1 MTAPVTDTVAGA
13 VATVE
18 NLRIEVAASGAEI
31 LDGVSFD
38 VGPGEVV
45 GLVGESGSGKT
56 TAALALLG
64 YARGGT
70 RIAAGDVTVAGID
83 MRALTAR
90 ELRDVRGRVVA
101 YVPQDPTAALNPSLR
116 IGKQLEEVL
125 EEHGAEES
133 TRQERIARGLEEV
146 RLPSDRQF
154 LRRYPHQL
162 SGGQQQRVC
171 IAMAFLLAPKLIVLD
186 EPTTGLDVSTQAHV
200 LKIIRELCERHGASA
215 VYVSHDL
222 AVVASLAH
230 RVIVM
235 YAGRLVEIGP
245 SEATFR
251 QPAHPYTS
259 RLIEA
264 IPDLATTMVLKSIP
278 GKVPAPGERPPGCVF
293 ADRCEHAIDRCRE
306 PGLTTRRVRDQ
317 ETLCLR
323 ADELEE
329 ALRPR
334 VVESRLTAEAG
345 KGESALLAVEGL
357 AASYGSRQVLSG
369 VDFELHAGQCIALVG
384 ESGSGKTTLSRAI
397 AGLHGEWSGGVKVDG
412 TQVAATAAQRPKELC
427 RRMQYVFQSP
437 YNSLNPRRT
446 VGDTV
451 RGPIQHFF
459 GLRRGE
465 AERRVA
471 DTLERVA
478 LPARAMHRY
487 PGEMSGGE
495 RQRVAIARALAAEP
509 EILICDEITSA
520 LDTSVQAAIVALLQD
535 LQERERLGI
544 LFVTHNIA
552 LVRTIAERVLVLDK
566 GSVVEDGT
574 VIEVL
579 DRPQNP
585 YTQSLIEDTP
595 NLGHGGSQPSVAPAP

>member
-1 MTAPVTDTVAGA
+1 MTAPATAVAGA
-13 VATVE
+13 PVATVRD
-18 NLRIEVAASGAEI
+18 LRIEVAGSGAEI
-31 LDGVSFD
+31 LDGVSFE

-70 RIAAGDVTVAGID
+70 RIAAGEVTVAGID
-83 MRALTAR
+83 MRELSAR
-90 ELRDVRGRVVA
+90 QLREVRGSVVA

-116 IGKQLEEVL
+116 IGRQLAEVL

-133 TRQERIARGLEEV
+133 THAERIAKGLEEV
-146 RLPSDRQF
+146 RLPSDPQF

-171 IAMAFLLAPKLIVLD
+171 IAMAFLLAPTLIVLD

-200 LKIIRELCERHGASA
+200 LKIIRELCERHDASA

-230 RVIVM
+230 RVLVM
-235 YAGRLVEIGP
+235 YAGRLVEVGP
-245 SEATFR
+245 AMPTFR

-259 RLIEA
+259 RLIAA
-264 IPDLATTMVLKSIP
+264 IPDLTTSMVLTSIP
-278 GKVPAPGERPPGCVF
+278 GKVPPPGERPAGCVF
-293 ADRCEHAIDRCRE
+293 AERCDHAIDRCRE
-306 PGLTTRRVRDQ
+306 PGLAPRQVREQTTM
-317 ETLCLR
+317 CLR
-323 ADELEE
+323 AEELEVE
-329 ALRPR
+329 LRPR
-334 VVESRLTAEAG
+334 IVESSHGKGAG
-345 KGESALLAVEGL
+345 AGESALLAVEGL

-369 VDFELHAGQCIALVG
+369 VDFQLHAGQCIALVG
-384 ESGSGKTTLSRAI
+384 ESGSGKTTLSRSI
-397 AGLHGEWSGGVKVDG
+397 AGLHGEWSGEVKVDG
-412 TQVAATAAQRPKELC
+412 TAVAATAAKRPKELC

-446 VGDTV
+446 VGETI

-459 GLRRGE
+459 GVRGGE
-465 AERRVA
+465 AERRVTE
-471 DTLERVA
+471 TLERVA
-478 LPARAMHRY
+478 LPARAIHRY
-487 PGEMSGGE
+487 PTEMSGGE

-535 LQERERLGI
+535 LQESERLGI

-574 VIEVL
+574 TASVL

-595 NLGHGGSQPSVAPAP
+595 NLGHGGEQTSAAPAG